1 VKAAV
6 LHGQNDIIY
15 EDIQKPEIGKDE
27 VLINVK
33 ATGICGSDIP
43 RVLGKGAHY
52 YPIVLGH
59 EFAGVVA
66 DVGENVDNVQIGAR
80 VTAAPL
86 VPCHNCID
94 CQTGHFS
101 QCNYYKFIGSS
112 LFGSWAEYVKVPAI
126 NVVKLPDEVS
136 FEEGAFFEPSTVV
149 LHAIFNSDF
158 RSGYSAAVL
167 GCGTI
172 GQLTIQWLR
181 IMGASH
187 IYVFDIDNEKLEI
200 AKKLGAEDCFNTL
213 DKGFEEKFQDIVKN
227 RGVDY
232 VFETAGVVFTQKLS
246 LKIVTKKGTICFVG
260 TATNNLVLE
269 PSLFELIL
277 RKEVTL
283 KGSWMS
289 YSAPFPGH
297 EWWLT
302 AEAFRKKDLKV
313 ENMIYKKFS
322 LSDINE
328 AFNLFKTH
336 VPIKGKVM
344 LFNE

>member
-1 VKAAV
+1 MKAAV
-6 LHGQNDIIY
+6 LHGQNDIVY
-15 EDIQKPEIGKDE
+15 EDIQKPEIGDDE
-27 VLINVK
+27 VLINIK

-43 RVLGKGAHY
+43 RVLGKAAHY

-59 EFAGVVA
+59 EFGGIVVDKGKNVTNI
-66 DVGENVDNVQIGAR
+66 DVGER

-86 VPCHNCID
+86 VPCHKCID
-94 CQTGHFS
+94 CQKGHFS

-126 NVVKLPDEVS
+126 NIVKLPDEVS

-172 GQLTIQWLR
+172 GQVTIQWLR

-187 IYVFDIDNEKLEI
+187 IYAFDIDNEKLEL
-200 AKKLGAEDCFNTL
+200 AKKLGAEVCFNTL
-213 DKGFEEKFQDIVKN
+213 DKNFEEKFQDIVGN
-227 RGVDY
+227 RGADY
-232 VFETAGVVFTQKLS
+232 VFETAGVIFTQKSS
-246 LKIVTKKGTICFVG
+246 LKIVAKKGTVCFVG
-260 TATNNLVLE
+260 TVTENLVLE
-269 PSLFELIL
+269 PPLFELIL
-277 RKEVTL
+277 RKEITL

-302 AEAFRKKDLKV
+302 AEAFKKKNLNVK
-313 ENMIYKKFS
+313 NMIYKEFS
-322 LSDINE
+322 LSNINE
-328 AFNLFKTH
+328 AFNLFRNQMR
-336 VPIKGKVM
+336 VNGKIM
-344 LFNE
+344 LINE